1 MKGPV
6 AAAGRRVFR
15 LSFVSGLLLVL
26 ADSEATGTGECV
38 HGLHIHWQVASGGSA
53 AVESSTGTSESRTM
67 PAGGVRGFEFTVVP
81 VTVPGATST
90 TSK

>member
-1 MKGPV
+1 M

-38 HGLHIHWQVASGGSA
+38 HGLCTFTGKSLVAGRPPL
-53 AVESSTGTSESRTM
+53 SR
-67 PAGGVRGFEFTVVP
+67 ALAHRVSNDARGGVCGFEFTAVP
-81 VTVPGATST
+81 VPVAT